1 MFAYVRSRA
10 EEQVAALRQT
20 VGPDCLMQTDWINY
34 VLGAA
39 YPELEQFLGWVQASY
54 LDNLQDSGLRRLA
67 RVANLR
73 TDAFLASLRDH
84 EKPKMEFNQLAHLP
98 TGEVLPE
105 KDVGNK
111 ANGGVV
117 DTVVVAQHVPMNDAA
132 DSHSSAPKLDPLLQQ
147 GKIKDAVGACAQV
160 QGCTTTTAACNF
172 LLKRCSKEMLGEAAA
187 SAVFAYLEQT
197 AGAVPDVTTYS
208 HFIENLCQAKNVARA
223 MATLTQMRARGVTP
237 RDEDFAAVVSL
248 CIGLADFSKGIQV
261 VRQAIEAGS
270 MPALELLNALISTTK
285 TTEETTTAF
294 QAISTAGHEP
304 NKRSYQQLVEASCV
318 CGDSSL
324 AVRALRQMAKRGM
337 VPTEELVTRA
347 VERCA
352 TVNVRHCLK
361 ILEMCAADSLP
372 LPAKEGVLYF
382 LQMCCKNGSSQLSA
396 SAVQDCLTAMHSVGF
411 TIDPDLKD
419 AFRTLRVSCRPTDPT
434 SRSCSSSDRYAQPAA
449 RSVTCRI
456 QLQNCRPRHFLLNLM
471 TAAIRTLGLRS
482 MSTFYG
488 VKADVRRL
496 LAARDCE
503 VKLYSGKIR
512 MPLLFSVHKHTAH
525 QVSPCYHFN
534 SY

>member
-1 MFAYVRSRA
+1 
-10 EEQVAALRQT
+10 
-20 VGPDCLMQTDWINY
+20 MQTDWIDY

-54 LDNLQDSGLRRLA
+54 LDNLQDPGLRRLA

-84 EKPKMEFNQLAHLP
+84 EKPKVVLNQSAHLP
-98 TGEVLPE
+98 TGKALPE
-105 KDVGNK
+105 KDVGNTVI
-111 ANGGVV
+111 GGAVGTV
-117 DTVVVAQHVPMNDAA
+117 DTVVVAQHVPMNIG
-132 DSHSSAPKLDPLLQQ
+132 SLGPLLQQ
-147 GKIKDAVGACAQV
+147 GRIKDAVGACAQV
-160 QGCTTTTAACNF
+160 QGCTTTTAVCNF
-172 LLKRCSKEMLGEAAA
+172 LLKQCSKEMLGEAAA
-187 SAVFAYLEQT
+187 SAVFTYLEQT
-197 AGAVPDVTTYS
+197 AGAEPDVTTYS
-208 HFIENLCQAKNVARA
+208 HFIENLCQTKNVAKA
-223 MATLTQMRARGVTP
+223 MATLTQSRARGVTP
-237 RDEDFAAVVSL
+237 RDEDFAAVISL

-270 MPALELLNALISTTK
+270 MPALHLLNSLLSTTK

-304 NKRSYQQLVEASCV
+304 NERSYQQLVEASCV

-372 LPAKEGVLYF
+372 LPTREGVLYF

-411 TIDPDLKD
+411 TIDPGVKD
-419 AFRTLRVSCRPTDPT
+419 AFRTLRVSRHPTDPT
-434 SRSCSSSDRYAQPAA
+434 SCSCRSSDR
-449 RSVTCRI
+449 C
-456 QLQNCRPRHFLLNLM
+456 
-471 TAAIRTLGLRS
+471 
-482 MSTFYG
+482 
-488 VKADVRRL
+488 
-496 LAARDCE
+496 
-503 VKLYSGKIR
+503 
-512 MPLLFSVHKHTAH
+512 
-525 QVSPCYHFN
+525 
-534 SY
+534 